1 MEKKFEGL
9 RARRE
14 ELGLTLEDVAVKVGL
29 SAAMVRAVEV
39 GAQRGTLI
47 TRSKI
52 ADALKIPLRYIV
64 SKDEADE
71 LLGLAR
77 RHPRAAR

>member
-1 MEKKFEGL
+1 MKKKFEGL

-14 ELGLTLEDVAVKVGL
+14 ELGMTLEDVAVKVGL
-29 SAAMVRAVEV
+29 SPAMVRAVEV

-47 TRSKI
+47 TRAKI

-64 SKDEADE
+64 SKSEADE
-71 LLGLAR
+71 ILGLAR
-77 RHPRAAR
+77 RGVKAAR